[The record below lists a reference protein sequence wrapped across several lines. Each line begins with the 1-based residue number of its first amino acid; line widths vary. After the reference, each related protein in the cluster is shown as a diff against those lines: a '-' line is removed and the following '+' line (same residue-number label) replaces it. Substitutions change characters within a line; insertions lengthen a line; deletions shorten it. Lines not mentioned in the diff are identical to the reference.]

1 MMKMKVQGLMFDQKN
16 AMAVVVLTD
25 EEGKRSLPIWVG
37 LFEAQA
43 ILLGLQEVKTPRP
56 LTHDL
61 MATVISGLGAEL
73 EKIVISKIEDNTFY
87 AILYM
92 KSNGQELTIDARPSD
107 CIALSLRTGTPIY
120 ISEEVRSST
129 SVAMGEIDDKEI
141 EEFGKFLE
149 GLKPDELQK
158 YLGLEK

>member
-92 KSNGQELTIDARPSD
+92 KFNGQEITVDARPSD

-129 SVAMGEIDDKEI
+129 SVAMGEIDDQEI

>member
-1 MMKMKVQGLMFDQKN
+1 MFDQKN

-92 KSNGQELTIDARPSD
+92 KFNGQEITVDARPSD

-129 SVAMGEIDDKEI
+129 SVAMGEIDDQEI